1 MRGSWR
7 RWWPYCTLRPS
18 HATAGAGVGGGLT
31 ARCCRVAFAFKL
43 ATSFS
48 RHSGSWRRRMRAQR
62 EPRQPNTRPDSCAA
76 RARRGSWQPAE
87 MESTHSSAP
96 SRKKHRT
103 GPLRLTVPVGGWRW
117 YGVLA
122 QLACRVRSVRS
133 ASSNQQLRGVRLL
146 RGVFN
151 TRRCCGVTAAIMNDA
166 SERRYSTAG
175 LWFATTPL
183 TASNAAV
190 F

>member
-1 MRGSWR
+1 MRGSWC

-96 SRKKHRT
+96 PRKKHRT
-103 GPLRLTVPVGGWRW
+103 GPLRLTVPGWW
-117 YGVLA
+117 LA
-122 QLACRVRSVRS
+122 LVRRPRS
-133 ASSNQQLRGVRLL
+133 TCVSGPLGTQREQQPTIARRQTA
-146 RGVFN
+146 
-151 TRRCCGVTAAIMNDA
+151 TRRLQHTSVLRCYRCDC
-166 SERRYSTAG
+166 ERRE
-175 LWFATTPL
+175 
-183 TASNAAV
+183 
-190 F
+190 